1 MELLGQRRNA
11 ALMIAQNMLERE
23 ECARGMEI
31 VFQEEGNQKN
41 VSSVVE
47 ISDDG
52 EEGEQND

>member
-1 MELLGQRRNA
+1 MGQRSHYA

-31 VFQEEGNQKN
+31 VFQEEGNQNN

-47 ISDDG
+47 ISNDG